1 VRNRQGRK
9 LTGFGAGLVLLL
21 AACGSDDGT
30 RVRTAD
36 GTQAPNGASGTGSG
50 TASGTGSGSGTASGT
65 GSGTASGT
73 ATVPCDPVGD
83 PKTADT
89 TVAVELLDQ
98 AILLDPAQ
106 VQAGTI
112 TFEAGNNGTKPHQL
126 VIARAEDPAK
136 LPLAAN
142 GAVNEAKLPKGAF
155 IGKVKPF
162 SPELTCTGTFK
173 LSAGSYTL
181 FCNILETEADGTKD
195 SHYANGMRT
204 SFKVRT

>member
-50 TASGTGSGSGTASGT
+50 TASGTGSG
-65 GSGTASGT
+65 TASGT
-73 ATVPCDPVGD
+73 ATAPCDPVGN

-98 AILLDPAQ
+98 AILLDPAH

-126 VIARAEDPAK
+126 VVARAEDPAK
-136 LPLAAN
+136 LPLAAD

-155 IGKVKPF
+155 IGKVEPF